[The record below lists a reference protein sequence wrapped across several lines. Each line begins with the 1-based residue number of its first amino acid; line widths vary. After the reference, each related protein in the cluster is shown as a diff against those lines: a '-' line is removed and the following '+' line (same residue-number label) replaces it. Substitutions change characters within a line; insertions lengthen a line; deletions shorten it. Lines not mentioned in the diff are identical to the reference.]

1 MDPTAFLGDGLVQKQ
16 REEELQ
22 EAKWRVKGEQKER
35 ERQAPEDKKLSNLK
49 VPEDKKLSNL
59 EALGPVGDRVPS
71 NGPPPRMKAA
81 GPGEL
86 YGPRIPPPPPA
97 LGPVGDRVPSNGP
110 PPRMKAAGPGELYGP
125 RIPPPPPALG
135 PGEVHGP
142 CNPPQ
147 ALNYLNLNKKY
158 EVTNKVVP
166 MGRPHTPFLS
176 WHEESLA
183 SVKTLLTKVSHSDR
197 WADAPVQDDKNSTIH
212 SIQTEGQGFTTEELA
227 RIREQFG
234 LNKPKKQSFTP
245 KEDEA
250 LHRKRSWKEGKE
262 DFESDSLEGHKD
274 KLSRVGDAVQTVG
287 KDHQDEAACSE
298 SDTTEDSLAEEV
310 GVIDEAAAV
319 RFEEWLQGKRDRV
332 EEKDYMHFNRKA
344 YRDLVVDPGW
354 KVTTKPHDE
363 CGFPDPGKTD
373 WNHPE
378 KVSEHYYWCMG
389 GLPGMERGLLLKPS
403 MDPPQDPPPK
413 TPPIALGSA
422 LKDRHRPFKPRS
434 PSRSPAR
441 PPARSPARSPSRT
454 PSQKVRQRG
463 GRRLQTARRRSRT
476 RTPPSRRVPERSNP
490 ALEQFLIDREINEK
504 ATQVLRQAAPEVQ
517 EQLLRTIRLDHA
529 YNPSGVALTKL
540 RELELPRGRPT
551 PPEPRDAWTRATGD
565 ERPEAPRRRD
575 GRRADAF
582 SARRILL
589 ERILGE
595 PDFAHYQREGRHEL
609 VPVRQIKQVQ
619 EDPRAGTPVLIRW
632 DFNNYTLVY
641 GSLSQAEGGNV
652 RASVYDWDTVPAPL
666 ACKMALD
673 SQDLRDALRP
683 FLHGKRH
690 ALYDPAEN
698 REAWKDYSSKRAL
711 VEVQYIRHSH
721 NEVNRYFA
729 HGEHANSSVLDLIED
744 LINEKAHPQDLTPF
758 VVIQFTKLEY
768 WAVFGNRRLKALKEF
783 QKYLDDRR
791 DPLQVKARCLV
802 WKKEEV
808 PAVLACK
815 LAMSTTTTNLG
826 KFADWADKKGKG
838 KGKGRR

>member
-1 MDPTAFLGDGLVQKQ
+1 
-16 REEELQ
+16 
-22 EAKWRVKGEQKER
+22 
-35 ERQAPEDKKLSNLK
+35 
-49 VPEDKKLSNL
+49 
-59 EALGPVGDRVPS
+59 
-71 NGPPPRMKAA
+71 
-81 GPGEL
+81 
-86 YGPRIPPPPPA
+86 
-97 LGPVGDRVPSNGP
+97 
-110 PPRMKAAGPGELYGP
+110 MKAAGPGELYGP

-183 SVKTLLTKVSHSDR
+183 SVKT
-197 WADAPVQDDKNSTIH
+197 
-212 SIQTEGQGFTTEELA
+212 
-227 RIREQFG
+227 IREQFG

-250 LHRKRSWKEGKE
+250 LHRKRSWKEEPWLGL
-262 DFESDSLEGHKD
+262 DGGIDNFRRHHFDSKWVACHKD

-287 KDHQDEAACSE
+287 KDHQDWEERA
-298 SDTTEDSLAEEV
+298 SD
-310 GVIDEAAAV
+310 
-319 RFEEWLQGKRDRV
+319 
-332 EEKDYMHFNRKA
+332 
-344 YRDLVVDPGW
+344 
-354 KVTTKPHDE
+354 
-363 CGFPDPGKTD
+363 
-373 WNHPE
+373 
-378 KVSEHYYWCMG
+378 
-389 GLPGMERGLLLKPS
+389 
-403 MDPPQDPPPK
+403 
-413 TPPIALGSA
+413 
-422 LKDRHRPFKPRS
+422 
-434 PSRSPAR
+434 
-441 PPARSPARSPSRT
+441 
-454 PSQKVRQRG
+454 
-463 GRRLQTARRRSRT
+463 
-476 RTPPSRRVPERSNP
+476 
-490 ALEQFLIDREINEK
+490 
-504 ATQVLRQAAPEVQ
+504 
-517 EQLLRTIRLDHA
+517 
-529 YNPSGVALTKL
+529 
-540 RELELPRGRPT
+540 
-551 PPEPRDAWTRATGD
+551 
-565 ERPEAPRRRD
+565 APRRRD

-711 VEVQYIRHSH
+711 VEVQRLGLKGGFSPPAPAGY
-721 NEVNRYFA
+721 
-729 HGEHANSSVLDLIED
+729 SVDAPDAMAADDL
-744 LINEKAHPQDLTPF
+744 LGQG
-758 VVIQFTKLEY
+758 QY
-768 WAVFGNRRLKALKEF
+768 
-783 QKYLDDRR
+783 
-791 DPLQVKARCLV
+791 CLV
-802 WKKEEV
+802 H
-808 PAVLACK
+808 P
-815 LAMSTTTTNLG
+815 NI
-826 KFADWADKKGKG
+826 
-838 KGKGRR
+838 R